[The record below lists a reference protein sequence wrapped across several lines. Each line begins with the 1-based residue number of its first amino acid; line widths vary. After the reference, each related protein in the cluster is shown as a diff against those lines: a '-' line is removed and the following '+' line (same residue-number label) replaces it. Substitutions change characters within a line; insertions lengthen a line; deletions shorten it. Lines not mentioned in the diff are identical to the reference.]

1 MIKKPHIATVF
12 LILIPFSL
20 CFWERASTLC
30 IFLYA
35 LAVLFQGD
43 LAGRFREALR
53 QGWIYPFL
61 LLYFFQAASLLWSDD
76 IMAGWFVL
84 EKKASL
90 LVLPL
95 IIGMDTR
102 LRGEMLHALL
112 FSLIVGCAAALAFCL
127 SYAVWEYVRLG
138 DPAVFFYH
146 RFSWPLDEFN
156 AMYFSFYLFTG
167 LAALH
172 YLVREVDYPPLH
184 RRWTQ
189 VILFAT
195 LLVGLLLLSSRLF
208 IVLTGIYVLLAV
220 LQAIPGK
227 MRWGWTLGLL
237 LLTSGVFLSG
247 FTRERFGQLLDSRFE
262 VLRLE
267 RFEYDTPFS
276 GLTLRL
282 LFLKF
287 GWEILLEKNA
297 WLTGVGAGDA
307 RSEMDAKIVQYN
319 LYHGNPSLGD
329 RGYLGYGFHNQYME
343 TWVQAGLPALGC
355 WLWLLAWGW
364 RRGIQNG
371 RRYPLI
377 YLVAAL
383 TAFALV
389 EDVMERQRG
398 IVFVTCLLSSFYA
411 TQKE

>member
-1 MIKKPHIATVF
+1 LIKKPHIATVF

-53 QGWIYPFL
+53 RGWMYPFL
-61 LLYFFQAASLLWSDD
+61 LLYFFHAASLLWSDD

-95 IIGMDTR
+95 IIGMDAR
-102 LRGEMLHALL
+102 LRGETLHALL

-127 SYAVWEYVRLG
+127 SYRRVGVCPPERSG
-138 DPAVFFYH
+138 EVFFYH

-172 YLVREVDYPPLH
+172 YLVREVDYPLLR

-189 VILFAT
+189 VILFTT

-287 GWEILLEKNA
+287 GWEILRRRERLA
-297 WLTGVGAGDA
+297 
-307 RSEMDAKIVQYN
+307 
-319 LYHGNPSLGD
+319 D
-329 RGYLGYGFHNQYME
+329 RG
-343 TWVQAGLPALGC
+343 
-355 WLWLLAWGW
+355 
-364 RRGIQNG
+364 RR
-371 RRYPLI
+371 R
-377 YLVAAL
+377 
-383 TAFALV
+383 
-389 EDVMERQRG
+389 
-398 IVFVTCLLSSFYA
+398 
-411 TQKE
+411 